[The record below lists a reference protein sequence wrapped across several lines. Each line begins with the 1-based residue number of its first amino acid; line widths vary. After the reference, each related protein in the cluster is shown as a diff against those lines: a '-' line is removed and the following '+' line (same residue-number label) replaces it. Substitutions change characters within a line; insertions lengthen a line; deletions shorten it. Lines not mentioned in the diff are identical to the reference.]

1 MTDRSVSPE
10 YQPTGEAERQSA
22 DRMLAIYRKTPT
34 TPLGRMQLNCH
45 RHGGFFSNGHL
56 LNLPSR
62 APRELWED
70 CPDCKTEQRETAAR
84 DQAERE
90 RIAELD
96 RRRDKIQGAGIPPRF
111 YDRTF
116 ETFKAT
122 TPEQTRALT
131 MARDYVEQF
140 PENLRRGLGLILAG
154 HPGTGKS
161 HLASS
166 IMLALVGRYSVRYA
180 TCMEMI
186 QEIRGTWRRDS
197 DRSEG
202 DALTEFGLEIDL
214 LVLDEVGVQYGTD
227 GEQTLLFG
235 VLDQRYR
242 NMRPT
247 IILTNQDAP
256 GLVEF
261 VGERVMDRL
270 TETAKWVPFKGES
283 YRKTARKEAAA

>member
-10 YQPTGEAERQSA
+10 YQPTSEAERGNA
-22 DRMLAIYRKTPT
+22 DRLLAIYRKTPT
-34 TPLGRMQLNCH
+34 TPLGRLQLNCH
-45 RHGGFFSNGHL
+45 RHGGFLSTGHL

-62 APRELWED
+62 PPRELWED
-70 CPDCKTEQRETAAR
+70 CPACKQEKADTFAR
-84 DQAERE
+84 NEAERA

-96 RRRDKIQGAGIPPRF
+96 RRRDKIRGAGIPPRF
-111 YDRTF
+111 HDRTF

-122 TPEQTRALT
+122 TPELVRALT
-131 MARDYVEQF
+131 TARDYVEQF
-140 PENLRRGLGLILAG
+140 PDNLRRGAGLILAG
-154 HPGTGKS
+154 HMGMGKS

-166 IMLALVGRYSVRYA
+166 IMLALVSRYSVRYA

-186 QEIRGTWRRDS
+186 QEIRGTWRKDS

-202 DALTEFGLEIDL
+202 DALTAFGLEIDL

-247 IILTNQDAP
+247 IILTNQDLE
-256 GLVEF
+256 GLGGF

-270 TETAKWVPFKGES
+270 TETAKWVPFRGES
-283 YRKTARKEAAA
+283 YRATARKEAAA